1 MVQQQPVQKTNE
13 ELTEGERHRKI
24 TTLREKTVTLSSM
37 IAHYATV
44 TEALDIEK
52 QLLQNE
58 IDQLYAIE
66 RRLSEE
72 KTQGDK

>member
-1 MVQQQPVQKTNE
+1 MTQQQPVQKTNE
-13 ELTEGERHRKI
+13 ELTEEERHRKI

-37 IAHYATV
+37 ITHYAIV
-44 TEALDIEK
+44 TEALNIEK

-58 IDQLYAIE
+58 IDQLYSIE
-66 RRLSEE
+66 RKLAEK